1 MSIKTKKLTIL
12 AILLTVLIFSGA
24 ACSNKLAPI
33 NTLINKFFNLLGEGN
48 YGNAYTTLLSSSS
61 MEKIAANEFM
71 DKYTA
76 IFDELEVTGI
86 TLGDIR
92 VDENNIASFSLT
104 YSTGKAGEI
113 TNDISVH
120 AVYEG
125 GAWKL
130 AWTPAVIFPDMDWG
144 DTVRS
149 VTLKAA
155 RGEIFAGD
163 TILAQNVGAVSVCV
177 NTAMIENKNLI
188 ATQLSPLLNMTT
200 SDILK
205 KLDTTL
211 TTVVL
216 KQYLPTE
223 IDSFTKQQLLLITG
237 VSIDSGNYG
246 TIRYYPQ
253 GSLLAHT
260 LGYVGKISEEEL
272 AEAQKNTPGLYDGDA
287 YVGKTGL
294 EAKYESK
301 LRGTDGFEI
310 YIADSNGTKK
320 TSINKEAAVDWLDI
334 HLTIDFDLQK
344 RAEEVLRVLLPD
356 MAAAVVVLD
365 PTTGAVQTIASNPT
379 YDLNDFVRGISDE
392 KWNAL
397 IASSGKPLFN
407 HATSGLYP
415 PGSIFKPFTASLA
428 LESGVLTKNTEFTQK
443 ITNDLW
449 TPSGFGAWT
458 YPAIKRIKLNNR
470 PTPLNMRT
478 AMITSDNIYFAYA
491 ALKSGQEGFIA
502 YAESLGLGESIPFE
516 LSTAKSQLK
525 NDDTEFNIKYLADSG
540 YGQGEILFTPLQLAA
555 TFGAFA
561 NNGDI
566 MQPYVV
572 DAFYQANGTDYNSIS
587 KTSPL
592 VWKSDVIDSGTIT
605 TINPML
611 EAVVKEGTGASLGN
625 TGTRVAGK
633 TGTAQVS
640 ADKTREIA
648 WFAGFWIDENKPRL
662 ALVMIELEA
671 NSPYSAY
678 RFTVIHEML
687 KADDEDN

>member
-1 MSIKTKKLTIL
+1 
-12 AILLTVLIFSGA
+12 VLIFSGA

-260 LGYVGKISEEEL
+260 LGYV
-272 AEAQKNTPGLYDGDA
+272 
-287 YVGKTGL
+287 
-294 EAKYESK
+294 
-301 LRGTDGFEI
+301 
-310 YIADSNGTKK
+310 
-320 TSINKEAAVDWLDI
+320 
-334 HLTIDFDLQK
+334 
-344 RAEEVLRVLLPD
+344 
-356 MAAAVVVLD
+356 
-365 PTTGAVQTIASNPT
+365 
-379 YDLNDFVRGISDE
+379 
-392 KWNAL
+392 
-397 IASSGKPLFN
+397 
-407 HATSGLYP
+407 
-415 PGSIFKPFTASLA
+415 
-428 LESGVLTKNTEFTQK
+428 
-443 ITNDLW
+443 
-449 TPSGFGAWT
+449 
-458 YPAIKRIKLNNR
+458 
-470 PTPLNMRT
+470 
-478 AMITSDNIYFAYA
+478 
-491 ALKSGQEGFIA
+491 
-502 YAESLGLGESIPFE
+502 
-516 LSTAKSQLK
+516 
-525 NDDTEFNIKYLADSG
+525 
-540 YGQGEILFTPLQLAA
+540 
-555 TFGAFA
+555 
-561 NNGDI
+561 
-566 MQPYVV
+566 
-572 DAFYQANGTDYNSIS
+572 
-587 KTSPL
+587 
-592 VWKSDVIDSGTIT
+592 
-605 TINPML
+605 
-611 EAVVKEGTGASLGN
+611 
-625 TGTRVAGK
+625 
-633 TGTAQVS
+633 
-640 ADKTREIA
+640 
-648 WFAGFWIDENKPRL
+648 
-662 ALVMIELEA
+662 
-671 NSPYSAY
+671 
-678 RFTVIHEML
+678 
-687 KADDEDN
+687 